1 MSKVGQIERST
12 QNRILQLFQQQLQY
26 DYLGNWE
33 EREGNSNIEE
43 TELRKYLQTKYSP
56 ELITKAIFALK
67 KEANINTN
75 EDLYT
80 ANKEVYSM
88 LRYGTSKKVDAIKR
102 PEHVDF
108 IDWINPRN
116 NYFAIAQEVTIKG
129 AKERR
134 PDIVLY
140 INGIAIGVLELK
152 KASVSASEGIR

>member
-75 EDLYT
+75 D
-80 ANKEVYSM
+80 NKIIKLINSI
-88 LRYGTSKKVDAIKR
+88 KKTTK
-102 PEHVDF
+102 
-108 IDWINPRN
+108 
-116 NYFAIAQEVTIKG
+116 
-129 AKERR
+129 AK
-134 PDIVLY
+134 
-140 INGIAIGVLELK
+140 A
-152 KASVSASEGIR
+152 